1 MRYLTSTELNQKC
14 VTGFF
19 FVDPSKETDYA
30 SGMRIGGYFQLTKWQ
45 RDRRAFIEHRIY
57 WHGSIGLA
65 DLMDVMEISRAQ
77 ASKDVNGYISDHP
90 DHLHYDK
97 SARTYVMGQAF
108 EAHYLSID
116 PAEYLADLAAIARGA
131 AVPKSDWVIDLPDI
145 LAPTIPA
152 RGLKPSIVRNVLLAC
167 AQRRSLAV
175 SYQSMSSP
183 EPTRRDIAPHGI
195 AHDGFRWHA
204 RAWCGRDGVFK
215 DFVLGRILTSSLSD
229 ISDIDPASD
238 ADWSE
243 TVSLKI
249 AAHPEL
255 SENQRR
261 VIELDYGMAD
271 GVAEISVRKSLL
283 FYTLKRLGLDTDPN
297 LRRPQ
302 DQHIILVN
310 GQEVYSALGPRPT

>member
-1 MRYLTSTELNQKC
+1 VIYNEGQGAS
-14 VTGFF
+14 FF
-19 FVDPSKETDYA
+19 FVDPSEKSPYECKMAIDVPH
-30 SGMRIGGYFQLTKWQ
+30 QLTKWQ

-77 ASKDVNGYISDHP
+77 ASKDLNGYISDHP

-97 SARTYVMGQAF
+97 SARTYVIGRAF

-131 AVPKSDWVIDLPDI
+131 AVPKSDWVADLPDI

-152 RGLKPSIVRNVLLAC
+152 RGLKPSTVRNVLLAC
-167 AQRRSLAV
+167 AQRRLLAI

-183 EPTRRDIAPHGI
+183 GPTKRDIAPHGI

-215 DFVLGRILTSSLSD
+215 DFVLGRILTSSLAD
-229 ISDIDPASD
+229 ISAIDPGSD
-238 ADWSE
+238 TDWSE

-249 AAHPEL
+249 AAHPKL

-261 VIELDYGMAD
+261 VIELDYGMTD
-271 GVAEISVRKSLL
+271 GVAEIPVRKSLL
-283 FYTLKRLGLDTDPN
+283 FYTLKRLGLDTDPS
-297 LRRPQ
+297 LRKPQ

-310 GQEVYSALGPRPT
+310 GSEVHNVLEPRPI